1 MTTDDETEA
10 ANRMQAAFEAV
21 HEAVAR
27 LLQEGEHD
35 PQHLVLALARATGEL
50 GADIAQAGGMEAE
63 ELLDDLAELV
73 RLAGE
78 EPPVAGERATLTGLL
93 GGDLR
98 PVHCFGACGVRGG
111 GHALRPGTRG
121 PYCGV
126 IGMVETDDDE
136 SGAEPRMEAA
146 M

>member
-1 MTTDDETEA
+1 MSRPWPRPVPYRNAVWPIEDRITTDDDETEA

-21 HEAVAR
+21 HEAVTR
-27 LLQEGEHD
+27 LLQGGEHD

-78 EPPVAGERATLTGLL
+78 EPPVAGNA
-93 GGDLR
+93 
-98 PVHCFGACGVRGG
+98 
-111 GHALRPGTRG
+111 
-121 PYCGV
+121 
-126 IGMVETDDDE
+126 
-136 SGAEPRMEAA
+136 
-146 M
+146 

>member
-35 PQHLVLALARATGEL
+35 PQHLVLALARAAGEL

-73 RLAGE
+73 RLVGG
-78 EPPVAGERATLTGLL
+78 EPPVAGNA
-93 GGDLR
+93 
-98 PVHCFGACGVRGG
+98 
-111 GHALRPGTRG
+111 
-121 PYCGV
+121 
-126 IGMVETDDDE
+126 
-136 SGAEPRMEAA
+136 
-146 M
+146 

>member
-10 ANRMQAAFEAV
+10 ANRMRAAFEAV
-21 HEAVAR
+21 HEAVLR

-73 RLAGE
+73 RLAGRV
-78 EPPVAGERATLTGLL
+78 PPVTGS
-93 GGDLR
+93 
-98 PVHCFGACGVRGG
+98 A
-111 GHALRPGTRG
+111 
-121 PYCGV
+121 
-126 IGMVETDDDE
+126 
-136 SGAEPRMEAA
+136 
-146 M
+146 